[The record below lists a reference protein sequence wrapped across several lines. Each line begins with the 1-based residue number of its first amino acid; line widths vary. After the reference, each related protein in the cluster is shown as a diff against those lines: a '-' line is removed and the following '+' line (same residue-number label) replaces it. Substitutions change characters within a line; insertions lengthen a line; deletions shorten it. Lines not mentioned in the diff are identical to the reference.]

1 MVDLSQAANNCMK
14 NLPRCRQVGL
24 IYIMILK
31 KQVNYESAFYNV
43 DPVKVATFTELGSG
57 G

>member
-24 IYIMILK
+24 ICIMILK